1 MKTFV
6 KFNLSATILMA
17 VIFSTIFSR
26 CTNDDAK
33 PKAGDVTFAYNSG
46 GNSSG
51 RVNATSVP
59 SFVKYTV
66 RNEDGDVISD
76 KVAVFK
82 FGAAYTS
89 ERQTFS
95 AGHYVLEEYF
105 VLNQENEIIYAAVLQ
120 GSPNAPL
127 VNKTLPM
134 VFDVASENTT
144 YVAPDVLPVTN
155 NSLPQDFGYV
165 KWSFNISATLVKFI
179 LPVHSSLITNFKS
192 ATIKIVQGNY
202 NHTQQF
208 QGSPST
214 QVFADVLVKANTGL
228 QFSIIVDAD
237 DVYSE
242 GYKQIPQEDVLNRT
256 SISQM
261 EFTQTLSSIQS
272 NEITIPQFKHKFGH
286 GWSFK
291 FAEITTYAVN
301 GAWIKMRYANED
313 LSGRFVKLTTNAS
326 QFVYSDW
333 MKTDKII
340 WSQPTM
346 YVKDDGVISIYNVFN
361 QIKGAGASFGQP
373 VCENGICT
381 LTADFNTYP
390 KYDEF
395 LSAYSL
401 NEWKAFDAY
410 TMVDFIHNGQT
421 NHITSYFKIEEDVP
435 NAWPARTTSI
445 QPSSEDL
452 GYIRN

>member
-1 MKTFV
+1 MKMFF
-6 KFNLSATILMA
+6 KFNRWPAILVALISSLLSN
-17 VIFSTIFSR
+17 

-33 PKAGDVTFAYNSG
+33 PKAGEVSFTYNSDES
-46 GNSSG
+46 NSG
-51 RVNATSVP
+51 RVNATSTP
-59 SFVKYTV
+59 AFVKYTF
-66 RNEDGDVISD
+66 RNEDGELTSD
-76 KVAVFK
+76 KVAVYK
-82 FGAAYTS
+82 LGAAYIS
-89 ERQTFS
+89 ERQTLP
-95 AGHYVLEEYF
+95 AGHYSLEEYF
-105 VLNQENEIIYAAVLQ
+105 VLNEENEIIYAAVMQ
-120 GSPNAPL
+120 GAPLATL

-134 VFDVASENTT
+134 SFDVTSEETT
-144 YVAPDVLPVTN
+144 YVSPDVLPVAS
-155 NSLPQDFGYV
+155 NSLPGDFGYA

-179 LPVHSSLITNFKS
+179 LPVHPSLIANFKS
-192 ATIKIVQGNY
+192 AAIKITQGIY
-202 NHTQQF
+202 THTQQF
-208 QGSPST
+208 LGSPST
-214 QVFADVLVKANTGL
+214 QLFADVYVKANTAL
-228 QFSIIVDAD
+228 QLSIIVDAD

-242 GYKQIPQEDVLNRT
+242 GYKQIQDGDVLNRT

-261 EFTQTLSSIQS
+261 EFTQTIPSIQN
-272 NEITIPQFKHKFGH
+272 NEVTIPQFKHKFGQ

-301 GAWIKMRYANED
+301 GAWIKMRYTNED

-326 QFVYSDW
+326 QFLYSDW

-346 YVKDDGVISIYNVFN
+346 YVKDNGVISIYNVFD
-361 QIKGAGASFGQP
+361 QIKGAGAPFGQA

-381 LTADFNTYP
+381 LTADFNTYS
-390 KYDEF
+390 KYNEF
-395 LSAYSL
+395 VNAYSL

-435 NAWPARTTSI
+435 NAWPARTSSPI
-445 QPSSEDL
+445 QSAEDR